1 MRSSRLIVGLVLGLL
16 GLLWLGQGVG
26 LIGGSPMTGSGV
38 WTVIGAVL
46 LVVAAAILALE
57 VRRPRTG

>member
-26 LIGGSPMTGSGV
+26 LIGGSVMTGSGV

-46 LVVAAAILALE
+46 LVGGAAIVALE
-57 VRRPRTG
+57 VRRPRSG